1 MIDVQKKQSKVFS
14 DANLYGFINIYI
26 FGELYFYFNKNS
38 ECLINRGM
46 IWIKK
51 TIERMIGLSD
61 SILWIIY
68 MTEQYCAIE

>member
-46 IWIKK
+46 I
-51 TIERMIGLSD
+51 
-61 SILWIIY
+61 
-68 MTEQYCAIE
+68 